1 MIFDTPRMSTCVLL
15 MFIPALRGYN
25 IVIFSFRYRWEHS
38 CKAPYVRGGVIS
50 HAVRCNLREASDR
63 LCAVSD
69 SHLAHAVAAALDLAI
84 VGSRSPDDTYM
95 LSIQLT
101 LLMAKAAVTYFF
113 LCVSEKGLF
122 LCLYVLKLVTSFIFS
137 DNCVVLE

>member
-1 MIFDTPRMSTCVLL
+1 
-15 MFIPALRGYN
+15 
-25 IVIFSFRYRWEHS
+25 
-38 CKAPYVRGGVIS
+38 
-50 HAVRCNLREASDR
+50 
-63 LCAVSD
+63 
-69 SHLAHAVAAALDLAI
+69 LAHAVAAALDLAI

>member
-1 MIFDTPRMSTCVLL
+1 VFYFL
-15 MFIPALRGYN
+15 
-25 IVIFSFRYRWEHS
+25 YRWEHS
-38 CKAPYVRGGVIS
+38 GKAPSVRGGLIS
-50 HAVRCNLREASDR
+50 RAVGCNLREASDR

-69 SHLAHAVAAALDLAI
+69 SHLAHAVATALDLAI
-84 VGSRSPDDTYM
+84 VGDKSPSDVCE

-122 LCLYVLKLVTSFIFS
+122 LHLYVL
-137 DNCVVLE
+137 N